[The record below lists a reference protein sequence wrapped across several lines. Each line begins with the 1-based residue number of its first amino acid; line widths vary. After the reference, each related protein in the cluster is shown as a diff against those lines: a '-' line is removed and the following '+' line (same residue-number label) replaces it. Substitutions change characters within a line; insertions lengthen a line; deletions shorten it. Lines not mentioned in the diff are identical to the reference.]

1 MPTPFRW
8 GILGAAGINRRF
20 IPGLK
25 AAGHHIAIFG
35 SRDPTKGRAAA
46 TEYGGERFGT
56 YDEVLTATDV
66 DAVYIP
72 LPNSLHVPWSI
83 RAAESGKHVLCE
95 KPLAPSVAE
104 CEQMVAAAE
113 KHGTHLVEAFMYR
126 LHPQWNVVREAI
138 GSGRIGEIKTFHAAF
153 QFRTQDRDNIR
164 LNPTLAG
171 GVLQDAGCY
180 CINVARWFL
189 GEPSRVR
196 GIAVDQQGSG
206 VDTHCAAALEFPSGV
221 LATLA
226 CSFESIR
233 NQWLGIIGT
242 SGRIEVPEPFLP
254 SGDAI
259 VRIVDDAGLQT
270 VTIPFVNQYALE
282 CLAMES
288 LVRDGKSSLSP
299 GTDAAG
305 TQAVIAAWK
314 GTPPVS

>member
-25 AAGHHIAIFG
+25 AAGHDIAIFG
-35 SRDPTKGRAAA
+35 SRDPAKGQAAA
-46 TEYGGERFGT
+46 TEHGGERSGT
-56 YDEVLTATDV
+56 YEEVLTATDV

-83 RAAESGKHVLCE
+83 RAAELGKHVLCE

-104 CEQMVAAAE
+104 CKQMVAAAE

-126 LHPQWNVVREAI
+126 LHPQWNAVWEAVR
-138 GSGRIGEIKTFHAAF
+138 SGRIGEITTFQASF
-153 QFRTQDRDNIR
+153 QFRTQDRNNVR
-164 LNPTLAG
+164 LNATLAG
-171 GVLQDAGCY
+171 GVLEDAGCY

-189 GEPSRVR
+189 GEPAQVR
-196 GIAVDQQGSG
+196 GFALDQQGTG

-221 LATLA
+221 LATLT
-226 CSFESIR
+226 CSFESTTV
-233 NQWLGIIGT
+233 QTLVIIGT
-242 SGRIEVPEPFLP
+242 VGRIEVPEPFLP
-254 SGDAI
+254 SGDAT
-259 VRIVDDAGLQT
+259 VRIVDGAGLQT

-288 LVRDGKSSLSP
+288 LIRDGKPSLSP
-299 GTDAAG
+299 ASDAAG

-314 GTPPVS
+314 GTK